1 MIYQGDALTVLKTL
15 PDGSVNCCVTSPP
28 YYGLRDYGTAKW
40 EGGDPACDHK
50 QGRNGAG
57 RADGVVDERGQ
68 RNRDGVGSMGG
79 DCRKCGARR
88 VDQQIGLESTPA
100 EYIARLVEV
109 FREVRRVLKDDA
121 TCWINIG
128 DSYSGYHGNK
138 NSDVPTSA
146 TNGWTNGTN
155 ENLRTTT
162 ANRNGIKAKDLIGV
176 PWMLAFA
183 LRDDGWYLRSE
194 IIWAKPNP
202 MPESVQDRP
211 TKSHEQLFLLSK
223 NQRYYYDA
231 DAVSEEGVT
240 TVEQAK
246 TKWATRRNGMGKG
259 QQEGVYHGFKNVKPF
274 QSDPTGRRNRRS
286 VWTMATQPT
295 PEAHFATFPVE
306 LPETCLLAGTAEGGT
321 VLDPFCGAGT
331 TGIACIKNRREFI
344 GIELN
349 PEYIEIANKRMGR
362 HHANHIQYSLTEE
375 MACGL

>member
-15 PDGSVNCCVTSPP
+15 PEASVNCCITSPP
-28 YYGLRDYGTAKW
+28 YYGLRDYGTARW
-40 EGGDPACDHK
+40 EGGDPSCDHTYNHGV
-50 QGRNGAG
+50 QGK
-57 RADGVVDERGQ
+57 
-68 RNRDGVGSMGG
+68 GG
-79 DCRKCGARR
+79 DRANRTFTGQAVYLDVCRKCGARR

-100 EYIARLVEV
+100 EYISRLVEV
-109 FREVRRVLKDDA
+109 FREARRVLRDDG
-121 TCWINIG
+121 TLWVNIG
-128 DSYSGYHGNK
+128 DSYASGNRRDQVADNK
-138 NSDVPTSA
+138 AAVGARA
-146 TNGWTNGTN
+146 T
-155 ENLRTTT
+155 RPYMT
-162 ANRNGIKAKDLIGV
+162 ADLKPKDLIGV

-202 MPESVQDRP
+202 MPESVHDRP

-223 NQRYYYDA
+223 NQRYYYDSG
-231 DAVSEEGVT
+231 AVAEESAYPGNNRAERT
-240 TVEQAK
+240 D
-246 TKWATRRNGMGKG
+246 TRKLI
-259 QQEGVYHGFKNVKPF
+259 
-274 QSDPTGRRNRRS
+274 DPMCIDGGSRARTGNPTCLTRNRRS

-349 PEYIEIANKRMGR
+349 PEYIEIANKRLGR
-362 HHANHIQYSLTEE
+362 HHANHIQYSLLE
-375 MACGL
+375 ASGGL